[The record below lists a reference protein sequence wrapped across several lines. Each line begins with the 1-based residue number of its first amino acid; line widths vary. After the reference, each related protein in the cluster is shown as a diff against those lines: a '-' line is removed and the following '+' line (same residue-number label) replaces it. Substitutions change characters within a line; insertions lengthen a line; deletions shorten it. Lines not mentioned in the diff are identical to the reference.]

1 MKKKL
6 SHEERYKIC
15 KKCPNLDKTWKV
27 CKVCNCF
34 MPLKTKIRWAECPEE
49 PPRWT
54 QGDENGVNCKA
65 EEVTKGVTK
74 SYSCQTKRYGQE
86 KEEKTFNPDSEVT
99 QPRWFTD
106 DMAGNNE
113 D

>member
-15 KKCPNLDKTWKV
+15 KECPNLDKKWKV

-54 QGDENGVNCKA
+54 QEMEMALTAKQKKLPKA
-65 EEVTKGVTK
+65 LQRAILAKQKGMGK
-74 SYSCQTKRYGQE
+74 KKKKKGGKKKRSRG
-86 KEEKTFNPDSEVT
+86 
-99 QPRWFTD
+99 
-106 DMAGNNE
+106 
-113 D
+113 

>member
-6 SHEERYKIC
+6 SPEERYKIC
-15 KKCPNLDKTWKV
+15 KKCPNLNKTWKV

-54 QGDENGVNCKA
+54 
-65 EEVTKGVTK
+65 
-74 SYSCQTKRYGQE
+74 
-86 KEEKTFNPDSEVT
+86 
-99 QPRWFTD
+99 
-106 DMAGNNE
+106 
-113 D
+113 